1 MATAP
6 QPKRGKRSPTALQR
20 PHPVSPPT
28 LHQCY
33 IDTIR
38 PLSVHFV
45 PIDSWLAE
53 HESDVW
59 RQLHQAD
66 DELLYLR
73 QIGVS
78 ESRYRAA
85 LGAFVVLCEEA
96 ERLYHEAHP
105 SELSLPPLAPDEC
118 VAVYYEL
125 SDGSMH
131 KVSGEDE

>member
-6 QPKRGKRSPTALQR
+6 RPKRGKRSPTALQR

-28 LHQCY
+28 LQQHY

-45 PIDSWLAE
+45 PIDAWLAE
-53 HESDVW
+53 HEPDVW
-59 RQLHQAD
+59 QHLHQAD

-73 QIGVS
+73 QIGVA

-96 ERLYHEAHP
+96 ERLYYEAHP
-105 SELSLPPLAPDEC
+105 SELSLPPLAQDER

>member
-6 QPKRGKRSPTALQR
+6 RPKRGKRSSTGLQR

-28 LHQCY
+28 LQQRY
-33 IDTIR
+33 IETTR
-38 PLSVHFV
+38 PLRVHFV
-45 PIDSWLAE
+45 PIDAWLAE
-53 HESDVW
+53 HEPDVW
-59 RQLHQAD
+59 QHLHQAD
-66 DELLYLR
+66 DELLHLR
-73 QIGVS
+73 QIGVA

-85 LGAFVVLCEEA
+85 LEAFVVLCEEA
-96 ERLYHEAHP
+96 ERLYYEAHP
-105 SELSLPPLAPDEC
+105 SELSLPPLAQDEC